1 MIMLITGL
9 VIFLTMHSA
18 SILYPSL
25 RSRIIERMGAGGWK
39 GFYSVLS
46 IVSLVLI
53 VYGYGIVRQTPLWI
67 WQPPAGLRHLALLL
81 TLPAFILLVAAY
93 VPANRLKARIGHP
106 MLLGVKFW
114 ALAHLL
120 ANGSLADILL
130 FGGFL
135 AWAVM
140 GFVILR
146 RRDRVNAVTYG
157 SGTLKGDI
165 MTIII
170 GIVSWAVFAMYLHV
184 YLIGVSPMPG

>member
-1 MIMLITGL
+1 
-9 VIFLTMHSA
+9 
-18 SILYPSL
+18 
-25 RSRIIERMGAGGWK
+25 
-39 GFYSVLS
+39 
-46 IVSLVLI
+46 
-53 VYGYGIVRQTPLWI
+53 
-67 WQPPAGLRHLALLL
+67 
-81 TLPAFILLVAAY
+81 
-93 VPANRLKARIGHP
+93 

-146 RRDRVNAVTYG
+146 RRDRVNAVTYS

-165 MTIII
+165 MTIVI

>member
-9 VIFLTMHSA
+9 VIFLTTHSA

-25 RSRIIERMGAGGWK
+25 RSRMIERMGAGGWK
-39 GFYSVLS
+39 GVYSVLS

-53 VYGYGIVRQTPLWI
+53 VYGYGIARQTPFWL

-81 TLPAFILLVAAY
+81 TLPAFILLVATY
-93 VPANRLKARIGHP
+93 IPANRIKARIGHP

-146 RRDRVNAVTYG
+146 RRDRVNAVTYS

-165 MTIII
+165 MTIVI